1 MIYPKFVLVI
11 LVAAMLCL
19 PFPSVAGEASKP
31 TLLKRQELSG
41 LSEKEGVMLTVL
53 ISPGDS
59 SPMHRHKAH
68 TFVYVLE
75 GSVVMQ
81 LEGQEPVTL
90 KQGETFYESPEDIHK
105 VTKNL
110 STTQS
115 AKFLVFFVK
124 DRGTPLLLPFR

>member
-1 MIYPKFVLVI
+1 MTHPKFILVI

-19 PFPSVAGEASKP
+19 PYPIVAGEVSKP

-41 LSEKEGVMLTVL
+41 LNGKEGIMLTVTL
-53 ISPGDS
+53 SPGES
-59 SPMHRHKAH
+59 SPMHRHNAH

-81 LEGQEPVTL
+81 LEGEGPVTL

-105 VTKNL
+105 VSKNL
-110 STTQS
+110 SNTQS

-124 DRGTPLLLPFR
+124 NQGTPLLLPVR